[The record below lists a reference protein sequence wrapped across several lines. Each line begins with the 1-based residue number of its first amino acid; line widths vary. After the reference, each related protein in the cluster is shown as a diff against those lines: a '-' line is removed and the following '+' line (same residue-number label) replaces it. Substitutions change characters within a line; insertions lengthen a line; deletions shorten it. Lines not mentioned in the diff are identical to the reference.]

1 MQYCM
6 YFNLFKTKTLAIF
19 VDVDLFE
26 KRALVYLKI
35 IKGKQSYINT
45 SFCAPY
51 TASLCLYVRLTI
63 ICKLKL
69 ANVMIKYIIFLK
81 YHSIT
86 CIYASFSR
94 HSYEQ
99 NRKSAY
105 LNREEFQNPKSV
117 PLNNCGGKQVSLKEG
132 VSCYKFGLNYVF
144 LPNMKL

>member
-1 MQYCM
+1 M

-81 YHSIT
+81 YHM
-86 CIYASFSR
+86 YLWFFFPSFIWIESKIRLSKSR
-94 HSYEQ
+94 RILES
-99 NRKSAY
+99 
-105 LNREEFQNPKSV
+105 KSV
-117 PLNNCGGKQVSLKEG
+117 PLNNRGGKQVSLKEG

-144 LPNMKL
+144 LLNMKL